1 MQRDP
6 HRRMQ
11 QLRNIL
17 RTMEQAVDLA
27 KQRRT
32 GGDEPA
38 APAADAA
45 ASAAAPAGPT
55 PAAPAF
61 PLPPAGPHGRGRDI
75 PGPEGLPRARAKP
88 KAFGAGYPPPEQASF
103 GRTG

>member
-1 MQRDP
+1 MLRDP

-11 QLRNIL
+11 QVRNIL
-17 RTMEQAVDLA
+17 RVMEEAVDLA

-32 GGDEPA
+32 GSDETETPA
-38 APAADAA
+38 PEASMPVPA
-45 ASAAAPAGPT
+45 AGPT
-55 PAAPAF
+55 PATPAF

-88 KAFGAGYPPPEQASF
+88 KGFGGGAPPPDQASF